1 MGRLKHTAMVL
12 TNLPLNQPGIFS
24 RCGKMLQFILSAV
37 FNRFRDG
44 YFFVGIISNKRQNGN
59 ALEGGKR
66 LALAE
71 AIFSSKIIF
80 LLVKDHKLESV

>member
-1 MGRLKHTAMVL
+1 
-12 TNLPLNQPGIFS
+12 
-24 RCGKMLQFILSAV
+24 V